1 MKQMKFFLVALMVLT
16 SMSFTSCMK
25 GEDNTV
31 VPVFCIITLKSNFLQ
46 CEFQVAG
53 GGVTFV
59 SNKTVESL
67 MNASPGD
74 IVFLSAQYDT
84 ETQPVDQ
91 NTSKIYVDVNFA
103 VKINSN
109 VSTGSYDT
117 EASKSL
123 ANRTIIP
130 LSNYQGALPS
140 MYGSDWVIIPI
151 PYYTEK
157 YENITQH
164 SFTLAYLK
172 DEEVKNSTLKL
183 HLYHNSLET
192 IDKEKTVNV
201 TYNSYEAYKAFNIS
215 SLISSFKTNNG
226 GQTPQ
231 KIVVVT
237 QEGSSSIE
245 ITGENTDKYTE
256 KEYNVEGYTA
266 E

>member
-1 MKQMKFFLVALMVLT
+1 M
-16 SMSFTSCMK
+16 
-25 GEDNTV
+25 
-31 VPVFCIITLKSNFLQ
+31 
-46 CEFQVAG
+46 
-53 GGVTFV
+53 
-59 SNKTVESL
+59 
-67 MNASPGD
+67 
-74 IVFLSAQYDT
+74 
-84 ETQPVDQ
+84 
-91 NTSKIYVDVNFA
+91 
-103 VKINSN
+103 
-109 VSTGSYDT
+109 STGSYDT

-130 LSNYQGALPS
+130 LSNYQGAVPS
-140 MYGSDWVIIPI
+140 MYGSDWVVIPI

-157 YENITQH
+157 YENISQH

-215 SLISSFKTNNG
+215 SLVSSFKADNG
-226 GQTPQ
+226 GKNPQ

-237 QEGSSSIE
+237 QEGSSSVE

-266 E
+266 K

>member
-1 MKQMKFFLVALMVLT
+1 MVLT
-16 SMSFTSCMK
+16 SVSFTSCMK

-31 VPVFCIITLKSNFLQ
+31 VSVFGIITLKSNFPQ

-53 GGVTFV
+53 GGVTFI

-67 MNASPGD
+67 MNATPGD

-103 VKINSN
+103 IKINGN
-109 VSTGSYDT
+109 VSAGSYPM
-117 EASKSL
+117 EVSKSL
-123 ANRTIIP
+123 ANRTIMP

-140 MYGSDWVIIPI
+140 MYGSDWVVIPI

-157 YENITQH
+157 YENISQH
-164 SFTLAYLK
+164 SFTLAYFK
-172 DEEVKNSTLKL
+172 DEEVKNSILKL
-183 HLYHNSLET
+183 HLYHKSSEA
-192 IDKEKTVNV
+192 IDKEKTVNIA
-201 TYNSYEAYKAFNIS
+201 YNPYEAYKAFNIS
-215 SLISSFKTNNG
+215 PLISSFKNDND

-237 QEGSSSIE
+237 QESSSSIE

-266 E
+266 K

>member
-1 MKQMKFFLVALMVLT
+1 
-16 SMSFTSCMK
+16 
-25 GEDNTV
+25 
-31 VPVFCIITLKSNFLQ
+31 
-46 CEFQVAG
+46 
-53 GGVTFV
+53 
-59 SNKTVESL
+59 

>member
-1 MKQMKFFLVALMVLT
+1 
-16 SMSFTSCMK
+16 
-25 GEDNTV
+25 
-31 VPVFCIITLKSNFLQ
+31 
-46 CEFQVAG
+46 
-53 GGVTFV
+53 
-59 SNKTVESL
+59 
-67 MNASPGD
+67 MNANPGD

-91 NTSKIYVDVNFA
+91 STSKIYVDVNFA
-103 VKINSN
+103 VKINGN

-130 LSNYQGALPS
+130 LSNYQGAVPS
-140 MYGSDWVIIPI
+140 MYGSDWVVIPI

-157 YENITQH
+157 YENISQH

-201 TYNSYEAYKAFNIS
+201 TYNSYEA
-215 SLISSFKTNNG
+215 
-226 GQTPQ
+226 
-231 KIVVVT
+231 
-237 QEGSSSIE
+237 
-245 ITGENTDKYTE
+245 
-256 KEYNVEGYTA
+256 
-266 E
+266 